1 MFTPSGTLVPGFELP
16 QVVFA
21 QNPWA
26 LVTGIMR
33 TWPEK
38 GKAAL
43 QRRNYRRATEK
54 SSFMIFNSEYM
65 RKAYRQNAGLQERA
79 SEVVYQALDDG
90 THAIAARMRTHVK
103 RKPLQ
108 IVCVSAMAA
117 HKGVETVVSA
127 LSLLRSQHRIPARL
141 ILAGAWPDSD
151 YQRKIQDLIER
162 LGLRDS
168 VDIEGHVSRERL
180 NTLYAESRVFA
191 LMSQCESFGIP
202 SIEAQ
207 AFGTPVVSSNCC
219 AIPEVCGEGGYYP
232 EPGNAEAT
240 ADSLAQLLDDESTW
254 DQLSRKAVENASRYR
269 WDVCSR
275 GMLEMFQHV

>member
-1 MFTPSGTLVPGFELP
+1 
-16 QVVFA
+16 
-21 QNPWA
+21 
-26 LVTGIMR
+26 
-33 TWPEK
+33 
-38 GKAAL
+38 
-43 QRRNYRRATEK
+43 
-54 SSFMIFNSEYM
+54 MIFNSEYM
-65 RKAYRQNAGLQERA
+65 RKVYRQNAGLKERA
-79 SEVVYQALDDG
+79 SEVVYQALDDE

-108 IVCVSAMAA
+108 ILCVSAMAA

-127 LSLLRSQHRIPARL
+127 LSRLRNQHRIPARL
-141 ILAGAWPDSD
+141 ILTGAWPDSE
-151 YQRKIQDLIER
+151 YQKKIQELIER
-162 LGLRDS
+162 LGLQDA
-168 VDIEGHVSRERL
+168 VDIVGHVSRERL
-180 NTLYAESRVFA
+180 NKLYAESTVFC

-202 SIEAQ
+202 AVEAQ

-240 ADSLAQLLDDESTW
+240 ADYLAQLLDDVSTW
-254 DQLSRKAVENASRYR
+254 NQLSRKAVENASMYR